1 LIFKFK
7 KKPKIILMGGGKLA
21 GILYWIFK
29 DQYDFIGYVDDVYE
43 HAYIEEHYGLKK
55 IGTSKDISKLLSV
68 CNNAVIAIGSD
79 RDLSPRIKYFEM
91 FTKAGFDLPAMI
103 SPTAIVAPNASI
115 GKGTIIQHG
124 VMIDPMVKI
133 GHNCLIA
140 SGSIIRHDG
149 RIGNNVFI
157 APGVT
162 TNGEV
167 IIGDNTFMGTRS
179 VVLPKIKIGRNCL
192 VGASSCV
199 ISDVPDGTTVAGVP
213 ARPIQ

>member
-1 LIFKFK
+1 LIFVFK

-43 HAYIEEHYGLKK
+43 HAYIEEHYGLRK
-55 IGTSKDISKLLSV
+55 IGTSRDISKLLSV
-68 CNNAVIAIGSD
+68 CKNAVISIGSIG
-79 RDLSPRIKYFEM
+79 DLSPRIKYFEM
-91 FTKAGFDLPAMI
+91 FTKAGFNLPAMI

-115 GKGTIIQHG
+115 GKGTIIQHN
-124 VMIDPMVKI
+124 VIIDPMVKI
-133 GHNCLIA
+133 GYNCLIS
-140 SGSIIRHDG
+140 SGSIIKHDG

-157 APGVT
+157 APGVI
-162 TNGEV
+162 TNGDV

-179 VVLPKIKIGRNCL
+179 VAISRIKIGSNCL

-199 ISDVPDGTTVAGVP
+199 IRDIPDGTTVAGVP
-213 ARPIQ
+213 ARPI